1 MEQHLH
7 TRLTTH
13 SGLSALISTRAY
25 PVKLP
30 QDVTYPACVY
40 EIITRTEFPAMGVN
54 ADHTRKRI
62 TVTGFSDSY
71 SGVKALETQIVAAL
85 DRYRGTADGTTID
98 GCLLENMTDVYED
111 VFESYQVNID
121 FIVTYR

>member
-1 MEQHLH
+1 MEQHLY
-7 TRLTTH
+7 TRLTNH
-13 SGLSALISTRAY
+13 AGLKALIDVRAY

-30 QDVTYPACVY
+30 QDVTYPAVVY
-40 EIITRTEFPAMGVN
+40 EIITRTEFPAMGAN

-85 DRYRGTADGTTID
+85 DRYRGTANGTTID
-98 GCLLENMTDVYED
+98 GCLLENASDVYED
-111 VFESYQVNID
+111 TFESFQMNID